1 METQKQSIKNLIFTY
16 GSILAL
22 LSILVAVVKY
32 VMGRHL
38 ENSAVDSI
46 LGLVLLIALVV
57 YPILQFKK
65 QNNGRISLSESLKIG
80 MGVAAVAAVLSVIY
94 FIIFANY
101 IEPNFVDDVLNAE
114 ISKQIKA
121 NPSMSSEDL
130 AKGMEMG
137 RSFVLPML
145 YGGII
150 VVNLFLG
157 FITSLITGLAIKKD

>member
-94 FIIFANY
+94 FINLKKY
-101 IEPNFVDDVLNAE
+101 MKKNFLVLRYLM
-114 ISKQIKA
+114 K
-121 NPSMSSEDL
+121 P
-130 AKGMEMG
+130 
-137 RSFVLPML
+137 
-145 YGGII
+145 
-150 VVNLFLG
+150 
-157 FITSLITGLAIKKD
+157 FIWNRFKRECIC

>member
-1 METQKQSIKNLIFTY
+1 METQKQSIKSLIFTY

-38 ENSAVDSI
+38 ESSAIDSI
-46 LGLVLLIALVV
+46 LGLILLIVSVV
-57 YPILQFKK
+57 YPILQYKK
-65 QNNGRISLSESLKIG
+65 QNHGRISLSESLKIG
-80 MGVAAVAAVLSVIY
+80 MGVAAVAAVFSVIY

-114 ISKQIKA
+114 YSNQLKA

-137 RSFVLPML
+137 RGFVLPML

-150 VVNLFLG
+150 IVNLFLG
-157 FITSLITGLAIKKD
+157 FLTSLITGLAIKKD